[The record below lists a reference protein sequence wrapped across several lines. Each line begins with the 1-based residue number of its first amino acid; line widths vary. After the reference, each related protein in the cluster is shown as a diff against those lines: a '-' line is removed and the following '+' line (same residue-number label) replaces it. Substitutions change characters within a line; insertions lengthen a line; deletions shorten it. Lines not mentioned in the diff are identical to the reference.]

1 MNKESESNWSIILLL
16 IALVSFLIFAI
27 TMLFSRKEE
36 DYEYL
41 LEKRDRLHEELL
53 KLKSKNLEGE
63 IDEQEYRKL
72 AKKYLKEL
80 QNIDAKLERME
91 KISSRKNYEL
101 PF

>member
-1 MNKESESNWSIILLL
+1 
-16 IALVSFLIFAI
+16 
-27 TMLFSRKEE
+27 MLFSRREE

-91 KISSRKNYEL
+91 KISSRKNYKL

>member
-1 MNKESESNWSIILLL
+1 
-16 IALVSFLIFAI
+16 
-27 TMLFSRKEE
+27 MLFSRKEE

-63 IDEQEYRKL
+63 IDEQEYRRL

>member
-1 MNKESESNWSIILLL
+1 
-16 IALVSFLIFAI
+16 
-27 TMLFSRKEE
+27 MLFSRREE

>member
-1 MNKESESNWSIILLL
+1 
-16 IALVSFLIFAI
+16 
-27 TMLFSRKEE
+27 MLFSRKEE